1 MALYTNSISTS
12 VAFEV
17 NAAQR
22 DTDRNLRKLSTG
34 DRILNPS
41 DDAGAMQVA
50 MKLDGSRKR
59 SDAALLGLQNARSY
73 TEAQDNALKVV
84 GNLFTRLSELA
95 SLATD
100 TTKNSTDRSAYDYEF
115 QNLVKEIQKID
126 LQEFNDIRLFRG
138 TKYTLIDKGEA
149 INWTDSKNEVD
160 TLDAE
165 DPLNYH
171 YLATITSQ
179 AEQDE
184 IARQIGEVEI
194 NAWLGGRDAVDPADP
209 KNPAAIDLAEEGI
222 WRWTEGPEGKE
233 EGGLGRQFWNGTS
246 GGSTV
251 GGAFENW
258 GSGEPNDW
266 DAGVG
271 TENSLQISQGST
283 PVGSWNDLRDGT
295 GSGASHQPE
304 GYVRE
309 TDEGNLPIAF
319 HENGDTYELAKISYT
334 TGKKGDVLY
343 LTGEIFTTMNV
354 KTVADATR
362 AIELITGKNQQ
373 PETDEDRFSALTVIA
388 ALRAQVGANL
398 ARLKNET
405 DHLTRKRDNFEAAH
419 SRAADLD
426 VALEST
432 RFRKNAA
439 KLEFG
444 AAMLAQANALPQN
457 TAIMN
462 FI

>member
-1 MALYTNSISTS
+1 

-22 DTDRNLRKLSTG
+22 DTDRHLRKLSSG
-34 DRILNPS
+34 ERVVRPE

-100 TTKNSTDRSAYDYEF
+100 TTKNSSDRSGYDYEF
-115 QNLVKEIQKID
+115 QNLIKEIQKID

-138 TKYTLIDKGEA
+138 TKYTLVDKGA
-149 INWTDSKNEVD
+149 AVNWTDSKNEVD
-160 TLDAE
+160 TLDAN

-184 IARQIGEVEI
+184 IARQVGDVKI

-209 KNPAAIDLAEEGI
+209 KNPAVRNAAEEGK

-233 EGGLGRQFWNGTS
+233 ESGMGRQFWNGAA
-246 GGSTV
+246 GGSAV
-251 GGAFENW
+251 GGAYENW
-258 GSGEPNDW
+258 GAGEPN
-266 DAGVG
+266 
-271 TENSLQISQGST
+271 NSGPEDFLQISQALQPDLVTRGK
-283 PVGSWNDLRDGT
+283 WNDLPDTTIAGLPDY
-295 GSGASHQPE
+295 QPF

-309 TDEGNLPIAF
+309 TEEGNLPIAY
-319 HENGDTYELAKISYT
+319 HEDGSTYDLAKISYT
-334 TGKKGDVLY
+334 SGRKGDTLF
-343 LTGEIFTTMNV
+343 LSGEIFTSMNL
-354 KTVADATR
+354 KTVVDATR
-362 AIELITGKNQQ
+362 AIELIVGKNQQ
-373 PETDEDRFSALTVIA
+373 PETDEDRFSALAVIA
-388 ALRAQVGANL
+388 DLRAQVGANL
-398 ARLKNET
+398 SRLKSEI

-419 SRAADLD
+419 SRAADVD
-426 VALEST
+426 VSLEST
-432 RFRKNAA
+432 RFRKNAM

-444 AAMLAQANALPQN
+444 AAMLVQANTLPQN

>member
-34 DRILNPS
+34 DRILNPA

-50 MKLDGSRKR
+50 MKLDSSRKR

-100 TTKNSTDRSAYDYEF
+100 TTKNSTDRVAYDYEF

-126 LQEFNDIRLFRG
+126 LEEFNDIRLFRG
-138 TKYTLIDKGEA
+138 TKYTLIDKGTA
-149 INWTDSKNEVD
+149 INWTNSKKEVD

-184 IARQIGEVEI
+184 IARQIGDVGI
-194 NAWLGGRDAVDPADP
+194 NAWLGGRDNVDPTDP
-209 KNPAAIDLAEEGI
+209 TEEGK

-233 EGGLGRQFWNGTS
+233 GLGRQFWNGTS

-266 DAGVG
+266 PAPSDGS
-271 TENSLQISQGST
+271 ENFLQISQGSR
-283 PVGSWNDLRDGT
+283 PVGSWNDLKDAT
-295 GSGASHQPE
+295 TSGASHQPE